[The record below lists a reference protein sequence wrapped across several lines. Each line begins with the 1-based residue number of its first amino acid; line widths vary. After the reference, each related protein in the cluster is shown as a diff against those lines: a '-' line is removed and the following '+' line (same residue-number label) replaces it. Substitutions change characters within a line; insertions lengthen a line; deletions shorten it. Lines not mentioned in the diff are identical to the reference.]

1 MSIVR
6 RVTDPQLLPKGKNC
20 QGNNT
25 QECMGQDPNLILESE
40 YYCPWKQL
48 YTWLKTT
55 QIEATGDAEHQ
66 QSKRQEILSI

>member
-1 MSIVR
+1 MR

-40 YYCPWKQL
+40 YYCHENNYIP
-48 YTWLKTT
+48 
-55 QIEATGDAEHQ
+55 D
-66 QSKRQEILSI
+66 